1 MKYTRFYRPS
11 VRLGKHGHPMRD
23 PNGHDGMSYD
33 ITQDLTDGR
42 DGALAD
48 NVPQNGFNATQQAPA
63 GTQSVFGR
71 DAQPQHAET
80 PQQGTQKPTPPAK
93 EPSLREQL
101 SSAFKGTEGEPTN
114 QQQAQSANPQQAAPP
129 ALTKDGE
136 GKYRNPDGTFASTE
150 QVAAFEAAQAGTQ
163 QQQQTPTTQA
173 SPVLAQMTAAEAQQ
187 FQSLPAELQQYV
199 GRTMEDLNTRAARYS
214 EYDLIEQSILGPRR
228 QAFQAEG
235 TTPAVALNQLFAMS
249 DFAGRDPGNFVLWFS
264 QQRGLDLDALLDA
277 RDAAQ
282 SANPVDPRVQQLEGQ
297 VQQLAGTVQQFQN
310 GAQQQAHQANLNAV
324 QAFATA
330 QDANGTLLRPH
341 LTDVMD
347 GWAAQIT
354 AVRAAN
360 PNMPNDEV
368 LQKAYDNAC
377 WSDPNVRGKMQQ
389 AANAQAQA
397 AEAARVQAARQAG
410 SSVTGAPAGE
420 ASTIPNNS
428 NRSIREEL
436 ESQFAAA
443 RAV

>member
-1 MKYTRFYRPS
+1 MKYNRRLGAYRPS

-23 PNGHDGMSYD
+23 PNGHDID
-33 ITQDLTDGR
+33 ITQDLTDGS
-42 DGALAD
+42 DGALGD
-48 NVPQNGFNATQQAPA
+48 VPQNGYNATQQAPN

-80 PQQGTQKPTPPAK
+80 SKPGTEQQQRPAK
-93 EPSLREQL
+93 EPTLREQL
-101 SSAFKGTEGEPTN
+101 SSAFKGNEGQPTD
-114 QQQAQSANPQQAAPP
+114 QQQAQSANTQQAAPP

-136 GKYRNPDGTFASTE
+136 GKYRLADGTFASQE
-150 QVAAFEAAQAGTQ
+150 QITAYEAAQAGTQ
-163 QQQQTPTTQA
+163 QQPATQA
-173 SPVLAQMTAAEAQQ
+173 SPITERMTAAEAQQ

-199 GRTMEDLNTRAARYS
+199 GRTMEDLNTRAARYN
-214 EYDLIEQSILGPRR
+214 EYDLIEQQILGPRR
-228 QAFQAEG
+228 MAFQQEG
-235 TTPAVALNQLFAMS
+235 TTPAVALNQLFALS

-277 RDAAQ
+277 RDAAAA
-282 SANPVDPRVQQLEGQ
+282 ANPVDPQVQELQGQ
-297 VQQLAGTVQQFQN
+297 VQQLAGTVQQFQQ
-310 GAQQQAHQANLNAV
+310 GAQQQAHAANLDAV
-324 QAFATA
+324 QQFATA
-330 QDANGTLLRPH
+330 QDANGGLLRPY

-360 PNMPNDEV
+360 PQMPNNEV

-377 WSDPNVRGKMQQ
+377 WSDPTVRGKMQQ
-389 AANAQAQA
+389 AASEASRN
-397 AEAARVQAARQAG
+397 AEAARVAAARNAG
-410 SSVTGAPAGE
+410 SSVAGGPAGT

-428 NRSIREEL
+428 NRSLREEL